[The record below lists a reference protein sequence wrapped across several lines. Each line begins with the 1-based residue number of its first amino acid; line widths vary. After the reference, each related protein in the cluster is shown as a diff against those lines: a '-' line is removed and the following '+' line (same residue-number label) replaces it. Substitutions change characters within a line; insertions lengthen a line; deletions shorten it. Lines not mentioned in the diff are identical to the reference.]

1 MTATTPWI
9 DDLAVLLPDW
19 RTHLRARNVAPS
31 TIASYLKV
39 GDNLLVWL
47 REAGMPTGAAGITRE
62 HLEAFLAALADRV
75 SPATVAKH
83 YRSLQQLFRWLVED
97 GEIGHSPMERMRPPA
112 VPEQPVDVL
121 TDDELRAL
129 LDAARGNTFENRRDT
144 AMLRMLID
152 TGMRA
157 GELAGLNVDDLDAEQ
172 SVAVVMGKGRR
183 GRAVPYGSKTA
194 DALRRYLR
202 ARAAHPQAATEALWL
217 GKKGRV
223 TDSGVR
229 QMLERRALE
238 AGVRNVHPHRFRHT
252 YAHTWLASG
261 GQEQDLMRL
270 AVGGP
275 GRWSADTPPAP
286 PTNAPAPHSTA
297 PPSGTGCEAPFPQG
311 VDRGRPQASLTSRH
325 RNVPHLVGKRAPC
338 RRCRRSRS
346 SVHGRALPRVA

>member
-1 MTATTPWI
+1 MT
-9 DDLAVLLPDW
+9 
-19 RTHLRARNVAPS
+19 RARFGVPQLSPLPRRPS
-31 TIASYLKV
+31 TICRFSCPIGAPTCGRATSRRPRSPATSRSATTCSAGCERRGGRRGPPASPASTWRPSSRPLS
-39 GDNLLVWL
+39 
-47 REAGMPTGAAGITRE
+47 
-62 HLEAFLAALADRV
+62 DRV

-97 GEIGHSPMERMRPPA
+97 GEVGHSPMERMRPPA
-112 VPEQPVDVL
+112 VPEQPVDIL

-157 GELAGLNVDDLDAEQ
+157 GELAGLAVTDLDSEQ
-172 SVAVVMGKGRR
+172 GVAIVMGKGRR

-202 ARAAHPQAATEALWL
+202 ARAQQPQAASEALWL
-217 GKKGRV
+217 GKKGRG

-229 QMLERRALE
+229 QMLERRAAE
-238 AGVRNVHPHRFRHT
+238 AGVDNVHPHRFRHT

-270 AVGGP
+270 AG
-275 GRWSADTPPAP
+275 W
-286 PTNAPAPHSTA
+286 
-297 PPSGTGCEAPFPQG
+297 
-311 VDRGRPQASLTSRH
+311 
-325 RNVPHLVGKRAPC
+325 
-338 RRCRRSRS
+338 RSREMI
-346 SVHGRALPRVA
+346 GRYAASAADERARAAFLRAALGDRL

>member
-1 MTATTPWI
+1 MPPGSHTESSPSWQPASPGASGTGPGSPAPGGE
-9 DDLAVLLPDW
+9 DDKSPV
-19 RTHLRARNVAPS
+19 T
-31 TIASYLKV
+31 
-39 GDNLLVWL
+39 GDCH
-47 REAGMPTGAAGITRE
+47 AGICGSRG
-62 HLEAFLAALADRV
+62 LQCPRPPDPGV

-83 YRSLQQLFRWLVED
+83 YRSMQQLFRWLVED

-112 VPEQPVDVL
+112 VPEQPVDIL

-172 SVAVVMGKGRR
+172 SVAIVLGKGRR
-183 GRAVPYGSKTA
+183 GRAVPYGAKTA

-202 ARAAHPQAATEALWL
+202 ARAQHPLAASDALWL

-229 QMLERRALE
+229 QMLERRAAE
-238 AGVRNVHPHRFRHT
+238 AGVENVHPHRFRHT

-270 AVGGP
+270 AG
-275 GRWSADTPPAP
+275 W
-286 PTNAPAPHSTA
+286 
-297 PPSGTGCEAPFPQG
+297 
-311 VDRGRPQASLTSRH
+311 
-325 RNVPHLVGKRAPC
+325 
-338 RRCRRSRS
+338 RSREM
-346 SVHGRALPRVA
+346 VGRYAASAADERARAAFHRAALGDRL

>member
-1 MTATTPWI
+1 
-9 DDLAVLLPDW
+9 
-19 RTHLRARNVAPS
+19 
-31 TIASYLKV
+31 
-39 GDNLLVWL
+39 
-47 REAGMPTGAAGITRE
+47 MPTGAAGITRE
-62 HLEAFLAALADRV
+62 PLEALLAELADRV

-112 VPEQPVDVL
+112 VPEQRVDIL

-172 SVAVVMGKGRR
+172 SVAVVMGEGRR

-238 AGVRNVHPHRFRHT
+238 AGVRNVHPHRRSEEHTSELQSRQYLVCRLLLEKTQHTRPGLAFTPNFRPRPPPLPRPAT
-252 YAHTWLASG
+252 
-261 GQEQDLMRL
+261 
-270 AVGGP
+270 P
-275 GRWSADTPPAP
+275 GLPAP
-286 PTNAPAPHSTA
+286 ADVAIITQRRRASPSSTSPACNSFSTDL
-297 PPSGTGCEAPFPQG
+297 S
-311 VDRGRPQASLTSRH
+311 
-325 RNVPHLVGKRAPC
+325 
-338 RRCRRSRS
+338 
-346 SVHGRALPRVA
+346 

>member
-1 MTATTPWI
+1 MSSAPSPRVAVAV

-31 TIASYLKV
+31 TIASYLRV
-39 GDNLLVWL
+39 GENLVGFL
-47 REAGMPTGAAGITRE
+47 REAGMPTTAGAITRD
-62 HLEAFLAALADRV
+62 HLEAFLAALVERV

-83 YRSLQQLFRWLVED
+83 YRSMQQLFRWLTED
-97 GEIGHSPMERMRPPA
+97 GEIPRSPMERMRPPA
-112 VPEQPVDVL
+112 VPEQPVDIL

-157 GELAGLNVDDLDAEQ
+157 GELAGLNVDDLDSEQ
-172 SVAVVMGKGRR
+172 SVALVMGKGRR
-183 GRAVPYGSKTA
+183 GRAVPYGAKTA

-202 ARAAHPQAATEALWL
+202 ARATHPQAALPALWL

-229 QMLERRALE
+229 QMLERRAAE
-238 AGVRNVHPHRFRHT
+238 AGVSNVHPHRFRHT

-270 AVGGP
+270 AG
-275 GRWSADTPPAP
+275 W
-286 PTNAPAPHSTA
+286 
-297 PPSGTGCEAPFPQG
+297 
-311 VDRGRPQASLTSRH
+311 
-325 RNVPHLVGKRAPC
+325 
-338 RRCRRSRS
+338 RSREM
-346 SVHGRALPRVA
+346 VGRYAASAADERARAAFHRAALGDRL